1 MSALLQQKPTPQSQ
15 GYGAVN
21 ADDTTHD
28 RPLPPRD
35 GPGGASLFSRLFFS
49 FAYPLFKTGN
59 ERQLNMDDMWE
70 LEGEDRSKAAFEA
83 YNKHFVKHNKSVTRA
98 MVSAY
103 GCSFL
108 LCGLGALFSAGCAV
122 FAPAVLHH
130 VIDAFTAPQLDL
142 EDLSLW
148 LGAFFASRIVNAVV
162 AAQMGYYLEVVALR
176 LTVALKSLIF
186 RKAVRRSI
194 QSKGDAKAV
203 DISNLY
209 TSDVDNVLWAAF
221 QINNLWI
228 LPLQISVVIYMLY
241 DVIGLAAFAG
251 LGVIGVSMVFSLS
264 IAFVIG
270 GAFKDI
276 MKRKDDRMKIIKEVF
291 GAIQI
296 VKFNAWEPQFAEKI
310 RKQRAFELQ
319 AVAKYLYV
327 NGASIFILWASPI
340 FVSTVSF
347 AVYSLVMNQTLT
359 AAKVFT
365 AIALFNAIR
374 DPLRDFPNVIQQLI
388 QAKVSLKR
396 MSEFFVLDE
405 YNASNVAREDPS
417 QPADVVVAIENGSF
431 GWSKETPLLKNVNLK
446 VKKGDLV
453 VVHGAVG
460 VGKSSLC
467 SALLGETEKISG
479 SVFVRATSV
488 AYYSQQTW
496 IQNMTIRDNILFGT
510 AFDDVKYQRV
520 LDACGLLPDLAQ
532 FPGGDATEIG
542 EKGVNLSGGQKARV
556 SLARACYSDAELFI
570 LDSPLAAVDAVVQS
584 EIFSKCICGLLQ
596 HKTIVLVTHSP
607 DIIASEAANYK
618 ILVDDGELKGE
629 RRDPVKARSFYAT
642 NVSPRKLKEAIENE
656 TANKLN
662 DSAKADA
669 GRLVNDEERAEGRVS
684 KQVFLKYFKSVGGLK
699 MCVILLVVQTLWQ
712 GFQISSDLWLSHWT
726 GQKLGA
732 YNEEET
738 EHNMMIYALLGAG
751 AALMVLARALTISFL
766 GLRASRSLF
775 DAMTSSLLHAPLK
788 FFDAN
793 PIGRIVNRYSDD
805 VSVVDF
811 NLPFAFGSLSA
822 FFFFTVCQLATAV
835 YTVNFLGLLII
846 PLVYLYVKIGNFFLA
861 PSREISRLWKVG
873 DSPVLSHVNETEE
886 GVAIIRAFG
895 PAYLERTLDENLKR
909 IDVVNR
915 IWFCMNV
922 ARQWF
927 QIRMQLIGCGVVI
940 LVVSSLVYLRDFVS
954 PGLVGLAFSYA
965 LSVDGTISVLVQV
978 YSWLEVSMVSPE
990 RIMEYASIPAEG
1002 SEKLLVI
1009 EPPAQ
1014 WPHEGSIKFQDV
1026 VFSYKEGAPAV
1037 LKRLSF
1043 DIRPNEK
1050 IGIVGRTGAGKSSL
1064 TMALF
1069 RINELDSGRILIDGE
1084 DISSM
1089 PLQRLRSRL
1098 SIIPQ
1103 APVLFKGALRAYMD
1117 PFDEY
1122 SDAQIWS
1129 AFEKVEMKE
1138 QITAL
1143 EGQLAHELTENG
1155 DNFSVGERQM
1165 FCMARAL
1172 LTQARIVVMD
1182 EATASIDHAT
1192 EKKLQEMITRD
1203 FADATVLTI
1212 AHRLATV
1219 LDSDRIMVLSD
1230 GRVVEFDTPKN
1241 LVRNPDGVFYQLA
1254 KEGGYLGRLL

>member
-1 MSALLQQKPTPQSQ
+1 MSSLLQQKPSPQSQ

-21 ADDTTHD
+21 ADATSDSL
-28 RPLPPRD
+28 RPRD
-35 GPGGASLFSRLFFS
+35 GAGGASLLSRIFFS
-49 FAYPLFKTGN
+49 FAYPLFTTGN

-70 LEGEDRSKAAFEA
+70 LEGENQSKTAFKS
-83 YNKHFVKHNKSVTRA
+83 YNKHFVKHNGSITRA

-103 GCSFL
+103 GLSFL
-108 LCGLGALFSAGCAV
+108 ACGLAALFSAGCAV

-130 VIDAFTAPQLDL
+130 VIDAFTAPELDL

-162 AAQMGYYLEVVALR
+162 MAHMSFCLEIVALR
-176 LTVALKSLIF
+176 LTVALKSLVF

-194 QSKGDAKAV
+194 QSKGDTKVV

-221 QINNLWI
+221 QVNNLWI
-228 LPLQISVVIYMLY
+228 LPLQIGVVIYMLY
-241 DVIGLAAFAG
+241 DVIGVAAFAG
-251 LGVIGVSMVFSLS
+251 LGVIGVAMMFSLG

-270 GAFKDI
+270 GAFEAI
-276 MKRKDDRMKIIKEVF
+276 MKRKDERMKIIKEVF

-319 AVAKYLYV
+319 AVAKFLYV
-327 NGASIFILWASPI
+327 NSASIFILWASPI
-340 FVSTVSF
+340 FVCTISF

-388 QAKVSLKR
+388 QAKISLKR
-396 MSEFFVLDE
+396 MSDFLALDE
-405 YNASNVAREDPS
+405 YNASNVSREDAS

-431 GWSKETPLLKNVNLK
+431 GWSKDTPLLKNVNLQ

-460 VGKSSLC
+460 AGKSSLC
-467 SALLGETEKISG
+467 SALL
-479 SVFVRATSV
+479 
-488 AYYSQQTW
+488 
-496 IQNMTIRDNILFGT
+496 

-542 EKGVNLSGGQKARV
+542 EKGVNMSGGQKARV

-607 DIIASEAANYK
+607 DIISSEAANYK
-618 ILVDDGELKGE
+618 ILVDDAELKGE
-629 RRDPVKARSFYAT
+629 RKDPVKARSLYAT
-642 NVSPRKLKEAIENE
+642 NVSPRKLKEVIEKE
-656 TANKLN
+656 TGKLGEN
-662 DSAKADA
+662 AKTDA
-669 GRLVNDEERAEGRVS
+669 GRLVSDEERAEGRVS
-684 KQVFLKYFKSVGGLK
+684 KDVFLRYFKSVGGLK
-699 MCVILLVVQTLWQ
+699 MCLILLVVQTLWQ
-712 GFQISSDLWLSHWT
+712 SFQIGSDLWLSHWT

-732 YNEEET
+732 YDEETT

-775 DAMTSSLLHAPLK
+775 DGMTNSLLHAPLK

-805 VSVVDF
+805 ISVVDF
-811 NLPFAFGSLSA
+811 QLPFAFGSLSA

-835 YTVNFLGLLII
+835 YMVNFLGLLII

-886 GVAIIRAFG
+886 GVALIRAFG
-895 PAYLERTLDENLKR
+895 PAYLDRTLDENLKR
-909 IDVVNR
+909 IDIVNR

-922 ARQWF
+922 GRQWF

-965 LSVDGTISVLVQV
+965 LSVDGSISVLVQV

-1002 SEKLLVI
+1002 SEKVLVI
-1009 EPPAQ
+1009 EPQAQ
-1014 WPHEGSIKFQDV
+1014 WPLKGSIQFQNV

-1037 LKRLSF
+1037 LKNLSF
-1043 DIRPNEK
+1043 DIKSNEK

-1069 RINELDSGRILIDGE
+1069 RINELNSGRIMIDDE

-1089 PLQRLRSRL
+1089 PLRSLRSRL

-1103 APVLFKGALRAYMD
+1103 APVLFKGTLRAYMD
-1117 PFDEY
+1117 PFGEY
-1122 SDAQIWS
+1122 TDAEIWS

-1138 QITAL
+1138 QIDAL
-1143 EGQLAHELTENG
+1143 ENQLQHELTENG

-1172 LTQARIVVMD
+1172 LTQTRIVIMD
-1182 EATASIDHAT
+1182 EAT
-1192 EKKLQEMITRD
+1192 
-1203 FADATVLTI
+1203 
-1212 AHRLATV
+1212 
-1219 LDSDRIMVLSD
+1219 
-1230 GRVVEFDTPKN
+1230 
-1241 LVRNPDGVFYQLA
+1241 
-1254 KEGGYLGRLL
+1254 